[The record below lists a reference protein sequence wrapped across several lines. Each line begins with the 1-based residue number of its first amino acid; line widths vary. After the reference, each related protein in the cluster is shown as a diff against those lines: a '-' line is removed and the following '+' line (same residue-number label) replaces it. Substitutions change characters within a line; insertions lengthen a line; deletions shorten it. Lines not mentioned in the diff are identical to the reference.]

1 MRRDKAKC
9 ARKGEM
15 CDASTRQVNFG
26 AFLNFL
32 PLFAEDV
39 WFRVYTVGGQPK
51 GVRKTHLQV

>member
-26 AFLNFL
+26 EFLNFL
-32 PLFAEDV
+32 PLAEDFV
-39 WFRVYTVGGQPK
+39 WFRVCTVGGHPK
-51 GVRKTHLQV
+51 E